1 MEDRWKVAGILLM
14 FLFLVAGY
22 TVYSLPSSV
31 YSPEKNSLTEAGVI
45 QLYLEPPGIAAKIYV
60 NAKPVD
66 VAIDLSNVKSI
77 SSTPAGDASE
87 EELVWK
93 GVYSKRSITYYRGN
107 AYDEINYR
115 GDLKRFTNPLN
126 VRIVRQSGQITAL
139 VANAGDYI
147 IKNILIGY
155 KSKTSSESVPA
166 PFYTGFIDMV
176 EPGKTVT
183 IPLGSVMQYADTN
196 KFREGLKN
204 TGLSEYAMN
213 RLSGDYNWLFS
224 RTDQSYVN
232 YVLPREILDS
242 ELPLKT
248 STPLKINR
256 VVIVAFS
263 PAVGSG

>member
-22 TVYSLPSSV
+22 TVYSLPSNV

-45 QLYLEPPGIAAKIYV
+45 QLYLEPPSIAAKIYV

-66 VAIDLSNVKSI
+66 VAIELSNVKSI
-77 SSTPAGDASE
+77 SSTPAGE
-87 EELVWK
+87 TEGENLVWK
-93 GVYSKRSITYYRGN
+93 NVYSKRSKTYYKEN
-107 AYDEINYR
+107 SYDEINYR

-126 VRIVRQSGQITAL
+126 VRIVKQSGQITAL

-183 IPLGSVMQYADTN
+183 IPLVMQYADTN

-232 YVLPREILDS
+232 YILPREILDS

-248 STPLKINR
+248 STPLKIKR

-263 PAVGSG
+263 PAVESG